1 MESTWTACSRPVDMP
16 EGGDSRRAGALL
28 GIDFGQRTVGLAI
41 AHRLTGSA
49 RPLEPL
55 RYRSFDA
62 LLDGI
67 EAVLD
72 RWRPA
77 TIIVGLPLHGD
88 GSESEMSRQVRQF
101 AARLATRRDGLNIR
115 FQDERMSSVA
125 AAERHA
131 SRRQQGRAR
140 RADAR
145 RLDSVAAGL
154 ILESWMG
161 DNP

>member
-1 MESTWTACSRPVDMP
+1 MP
-16 EGGDSRRAGALL
+16 ERPAGALL
-28 GIDFGQRTVGLAI
+28 GVDFGLRTVGLAI
-41 AHRLTGSA
+41 GHHLTGSA

-72 RWRPA
+72 RWRPS
-77 TIIVGLPLHGD
+77 TVVIGLPLASD
-88 GSESEMSRQVRQF
+88 GNESDMSRQVRQF
-101 AARLATRRDGLNIR
+101 ATRLAARRDGLNIH

-140 RADAR
+140 RTDAR

-161 DNP
+161 ENP

>member
-1 MESTWTACSRPVDMP
+1 MP
-16 EGGDSRRAGALL
+16 EASGALL
-28 GIDFGQRTVGLAI
+28 GIDFGQRTVGLAV

-49 RPLEPL
+49 RPLDPI
-55 RYRSFDA
+55 RYRDSES
-62 LLDGI
+62 LMTSLD
-67 EAVLD
+67 EVVS

-77 TIIVGLPLHGD
+77 LIVIGLPLAAD
-88 GSESEMSRQVRQF
+88 GGESDMSRRVRAF
-101 AARLATRRDGLNIR
+101 AAQLRERDATLDVRL
-115 FQDERMSSVA
+115 QDERLTSHA

-140 RADAR
+140 RRDAR

-161 DNP
+161 ENP